1 MRHLIISAT
10 LLFIFAINA
19 QALAC
24 GNAGVG
30 LKQPIFV
37 KEYHVF
43 TLAPKSGGRMKC
55 GGRHL
60 EGADFRI
67 YWSSQDE
74 AAEEAAKT
82 VQKIVGSIGVQSTV
96 NVAWINSPTKNMAEF
111 GELLKWSIANFPQVE
126 YFADEADLMWVLTR
140 QGSGCDNLANGRAKR
155 TTVGKLDMFTFRYT
169 GPDGLYGCSGSYA
182 LIN

>member
-74 AAEEAAKT
+74 AA
-82 VQKIVGSIGVQSTV
+82 
-96 NVAWINSPTKNMAEF
+96 
-111 GELLKWSIANFPQVE
+111 
-126 YFADEADLMWVLTR
+126 R